1 MVFLI
6 DLPRLENLASPNA
19 SAAGS
24 HVPIKF
30 YTELVYF
37 LQATG
42 VGEKMVAS
50 LANYDFSRTADI
62 AFVHTMY
69 VSPPFAICCCF
80 GNLLQEKEK
89 EEREE
94 SANKSTR
101 KQKKKQKRDPLRLT
115 DMD

>member
-6 DLPRLENLASPNA
+6 DLPRLENPASPHA
-19 SAAGS
+19 STAHS
-24 HVPIKF
+24 HAPTRF
-30 YTELVYF
+30 YSELVYF

-69 VSPPFAICCCF
+69 VSPPFAVSFSI
-80 GNLLQEKEK
+80 GNLLAERDMKE
-89 EEREE
+89 
-94 SANKSTR
+94 
-101 KQKKKQKRDPLRLT
+101 
-115 DMD
+115 

>member
-6 DLPRLENLASPNA
+6 DLPRLSPPAATHA
-19 SAAGS
+19 SAARN
-24 HVPIKF
+24 HAPTRF

-50 LANYDFSRTADI
+50 LANYDFSRTANI

-69 VSPPFAICCCF
+69 VFFAPFAESFSF
-80 GNLLQEKEK
+80 GQLLLD
-89 EEREE
+89 
-94 SANKSTR
+94 S
-101 KQKKKQKRDPLRLT
+101 LRLAGIG
-115 DMD
+115 

>member
-6 DLPRLENLASPNA
+6 DLLRLDHPASTHA
-19 SAAGS
+19 SAARN
-24 HVPIKF
+24 HAPTRF

-69 VSPPFAICCCF
+69 VSLRYVFLFWATAVEPDPSPPLD
-80 GNLLQEKEK
+80 N
-89 EEREE
+89 
-94 SANKSTR
+94 
-101 KQKKKQKRDPLRLT
+101 RLE
-115 DMD
+115 MIQLILIF

>member
-6 DLPRLENLASPNA
+6 DLPRLDHPASIHA
-19 SAAGS
+19 SAARN
-24 HVPIKF
+24 HAPTRF

-69 VSPPFAICCCF
+69 VRSATSFSF
-80 GNLLQEKEK
+80 GQ
-89 EEREE
+89 
-94 SANKSTR
+94 
-101 KQKKKQKRDPLRLT
+101 
-115 DMD
+115 

>member
-6 DLPRLENLASPNA
+6 DLPRLDHPASTHA
-19 SAAGS
+19 SAARS
-24 HVPIKF
+24 HAPTRF

-69 VSPPFAICCCF
+69 VSRPFATSFSF
-80 GNLLQEKEK
+80 GNLL
-89 EEREE
+89 
-94 SANKSTR
+94 S
-101 KQKKKQKRDPLRLT
+101 DPSPPR
-115 DMD
+115 